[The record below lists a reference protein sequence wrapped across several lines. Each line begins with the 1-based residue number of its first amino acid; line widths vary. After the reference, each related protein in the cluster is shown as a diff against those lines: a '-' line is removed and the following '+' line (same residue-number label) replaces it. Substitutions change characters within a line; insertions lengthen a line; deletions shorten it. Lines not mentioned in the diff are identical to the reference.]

1 MSLDGFQKAW
11 DSEALPPQVTFNAE
25 LLARE
30 VERSSEAF
38 RSSIFQRHL
47 GQIEAVIWIILTW
60 CLMGF
65 FLSPPW
71 TWYLMIPVL
80 LWMVI
85 VYAVTLKQYA
95 RHPVVSGQPV
105 LDSVKGSLSQVE
117 HQIRL
122 MRNLPWWNLLP
133 TAIAMLVFFAQ
144 VTWQMNLPW
153 WARLLVIGLWTLL
166 LYVAFRG
173 MWRMNDLS
181 VQKELEP
188 RRSELKRVIGNL
200 EGENA
205 GDEKEIRDLVSGLNA
220 NDVPL
225 GMHEATEKG
234 LEIWN
239 RLIPSWR
246 EVIFLVV
253 PTLASAYC
261 AALFQA
267 DSRRAMFIHSS
278 RVASVTFAIALLILC
293 AVANKRRKRH
303 RSTLSENARYNIPAL
318 ATLRLIML
326 MWTLGSI
333 AFLSTSAEPK
343 LRQIDKP
350 NILTEI
356 LEFFKN

>member
-1 MSLDGFQKAW
+1 MSLEEFQKAW
-11 DSEALPPQVTFNAE
+11 KSEELQPQVTFNVE

-38 RSSIFQRHL
+38 RSSIFRRHL

-60 CLMGF
+60 CLMGYF
-65 FLSPPW
+65 MSPPW

-80 LWMVI
+80 LWMAI
-85 VYAVTLKQYA
+85 VYAVTLKQNA

-133 TAIAMLVFFAQ
+133 TAVAMLVFFAQ
-144 VTWQMNLPW
+144 ATWHTNLPW
-153 WARLLVIGLWTLL
+153 WARLLVIGLWALL
-166 LYVAFRG
+166 LYVAFRW

-181 VQKELEP
+181 VQRELEP

-225 GMHEATEKG
+225 GIQEATEKG
-234 LEIWN
+234 IETWN
-239 RLIPSWR
+239 CLIPSWR

-261 AALFQA
+261 ATLFQA
-267 DSRRAMFIHSS
+267 DSRRAMFIHST
-278 RVASVTFAIALLILC
+278 RVASVNFAIALVILC
-293 AVANKRRKRH
+293 VVANRRRKKH
-303 RSTLSENARYNIPAL
+303 SLTQPENARYNLPAMV
-318 ATLRLIML
+318 TLRLIML
-326 MWTLGSI
+326 MWTLGSL
-333 AFLSTSAEPK
+333 AFLTTASEPK
-343 LRQIDKP
+343 SRPIDKP
-350 NILTEI
+350 NMLAEPDSD
-356 LEFFKN
+356 NR